1 MFDLTSFIFG
11 FLSSTF
17 LTATIYF
24 CCRKKCKD
32 NTLLKRLKGDDSSE
46 ETKSSDETYID
57 L

>member
-17 LTATIYF
+17 LITTIYF